1 MGAAFSVLLLT
12 AAPPGHAAE
21 AGGPFVKVD
30 GRECLLR
37 SAELFLNRPE
47 IKQIQLAFTSD
58 FMEEGKRKYG
68 GHLSFSGVKL
78 VSGGPRWID
87 QIAAGAEKL
96 SDEATHVIVHD
107 TARPAVAYSDIDN
120 LMAAAEKNP
129 IVVLTS
135 PLRAN
140 VLEVDETGHAV
151 AWRQSTE
158 FVNLLTPQAFRKDKF
173 VLMATSKQEPHAS
186 EMTILKGSPLNVRCA
201 GGGDAALMKSML
213 MHLPKPKI
221 KGPLTPFEEAQW

>member
-1 MGAAFSVLLLT
+1 MAATFSVLLLT

-30 GRECLLR
+30 GREALLR
-37 SAELFLNRPE
+37 STELFLNRPE
-47 IKQIQLAFTSD
+47 IKQIQLAFTPD

-78 VSGGPRWID
+78 VAGGPRWID
-87 QIAAGAEKL
+87 QIAAASEKIA
-96 SDEATHVIVHD
+96 DEVTHVIVHD
-107 TARPAVAYSDIDN
+107 TARPAVSYADIDN
-120 LMAAAEKNP
+120 LMETAEKNP

-140 VLEVDETGHAV
+140 VIELDESAHPV
-151 AWRQSTE
+151 ACHQSTSY
-158 FVNLLTPQAFRKDKF
+158 VNLLTPQSFRKDKF
-173 VLMATSKQEPHAS
+173 LQMAKSKHEPHAS
-186 EMTILKGSPLNVRCA
+186 EMTILKGSPLNIRCA
-201 GGGDAALMKSML
+201 GGGDASLMKSML